1 MCLQFVKRLIR
12 VLVLLTLFML
22 LGCEQAPLPTQSPE
36 ATSEP
41 SPVAND
47 PLDNTAWILQSLYGR
62 SPLKDTQIT
71 LYFSEG
77 FAYGEAG
84 CNPYFNGDESMKYKI
99 SAHGDLKIYFV
110 NAVRLCSSPP
120 GIMEQEKTYLDALHS
135 VAGYNLTEGR
145 LELKDESGDII
156 SVFTKWHFV

>member
-1 MCLQFVKRLIR
+1 MSLQFGKSLMR
-12 VLVLLTLFML
+12 VLVLLTLLML
-22 LGCEQAPLPTQSPE
+22 LGCGQTPLPTQSPE

-62 SPLKDTQIT
+62 APLEDTSIT
-71 LYFSEG
+71 LNFSEG
-77 FAYGEAG
+77 FGYGEAG
-84 CNPYFNGDESMKYKI
+84 CNPYFNGDETMKYKI
-99 SAHGDLKIYFV
+99 SAHGALKIYFV
-110 NAVRLCSSPP
+110 NAVRLCPSPP

-135 VAGYNLTEGR
+135 VARYTLREDR

-156 SVFTKWHFV
+156 LVFTKWHFV